1 MTFVRNSSSGGG
13 GGGSISGG
21 DSGSSGGDSGSS
33 GGDSG
38 SEIVESEIVVVVV
51 MVVCSE
57 PCPPLEK
64 FNTLVQ
70 YWFRSI
76 ATLHTNVVVIY
87 VTDHAPAARQLCK
100 YLCNGPY

>member
-1 MTFVRNSSSGGG
+1 MTYVRNSSS
-13 GGGSISGG
+13 
-21 DSGSSGGDSGSS
+21 SSSVVVVVV
-33 GGDSG
+33 
-38 SEIVESEIVVVVV
+38 EVVIVVVVAVIVVVVVVVV

-64 FNTLVQ
+64 FNTLAQ

-87 VTDHAPAARQLCK
+87 VTDHATAARQLCK